1 MKRSSFSISDYDKFV
16 SFCTSEFKRNPSDE
30 ALRYFDN
37 RFYNRRV
44 DNQTGHL
51 RQAFYA
57 AKEFFSRFSQAKK
70 DGAGC
75 GTSNCET

>member
-1 MKRSSFSISDYDKFV
+1 MARKTTPTLADYDNFV
-16 SFCTSEFKRNPSDE
+16 SFCTSEFRRGKDDP
-30 ALRYFDN
+30 ALAYFDN

-57 AKEFFSRFSQAKK
+57 GR
-70 DGAGC
+70 
-75 GTSNCET
+75 